1 MNIELSPADIAFRDE
16 VRAFLDRAF
25 TPELRE
31 QARRQTGV
39 FADADLG
46 RRWHKILFDQGW
58 IAPSWPREWG
68 GTGWSAAQ
76 KFIWDSECAGA
87 GTPSLPAMGLQMC
100 GPVLIGHGTEAQKA
114 RFLPR
119 ILSGE
124 DYWCQGY
131 SEPQSGSDLAS
142 LQCRAVAD
150 GDDYVIDGTK
160 IWTTHAQYANWM
172 FMLVRTRAE
181 GKPQA
186 GITFLL
192 VDMTSPGI
200 TVRPII
206 SMSGDHEINQVF
218 FDGVRSSQSNRVG
231 AENEGWTVAKYLL
244 EFERGGFYAARI
256 RGLLRRVKTMAVAT
270 AADGATLLDTPGFRR
285 RLIDLEI
292 EVAAVD
298 FTERRV
304 ISNMAVGRNL
314 GDSTASMLKLRGS
327 ETMQKA
333 SELALEALGV
343 YGTPYQR
350 EAAAGQGSPVGPEFA
365 ATPTAQY
372 LNGRASSIF
381 GGSSEIQRNILART
395 VLAV

>member
-1 MNIELSPADIAFRDE
+1 
-16 VRAFLDRAF
+16 
-25 TPELRE
+25 
-31 QARRQTGV
+31 
-39 FADADLG
+39 
-46 RRWHKILFDQGW
+46 
-58 IAPSWPREWG
+58 
-68 GTGWSAAQ
+68 
-76 KFIWDSECAGA
+76 
-87 GTPSLPAMGLQMC
+87 
-100 GPVLIGHGTEAQKA
+100 
-114 RFLPR
+114 
-119 ILSGE
+119 
-124 DYWCQGY
+124 
-131 SEPQSGSDLAS
+131 
-142 LQCRAVAD
+142 
-150 GDDYVIDGTK
+150 
-160 IWTTHAQYANWM
+160 M

-218 FDGVRSSQSNRVG
+218 FDGVRAPQSNRVG

-256 RGLLRRVKTMAVAT
+256 RALLRRVKAMAAAT
-270 AADGATLLDTPGFRR
+270 EAEGGALIDAPGFRR
-285 RLIDLEI
+285 RLIDLELEI
-292 EVAAVD
+292 AAVD
-298 FTERRV
+298 SAEHRV
-304 ISNMAVGRNL
+304 LSNMAVGRNL

-333 SELALEALGV
+333 SELALEAVGV
-343 YGTPYQR
+343 FAAPYQR
-350 EAAAGQGSPVGPEFA
+350 DAVAGRGSAVGPEFA

-381 GGSSEIQRNILART
+381 GGSSEIQRNILARS

>member
-1 MNIELSPADIAFRDE
+1 MNIDLSPRDIAFRDE
-16 VRAFLDRAF
+16 VRAFLARAL
-25 TPELRE
+25 TPELTE
-31 QARRQTGV
+31 KARRQSGV
-39 FADADLG
+39 FARADLG
-46 RRWHKILFDQGW
+46 RRWHRILFEQGW

-68 GTGWSAAQ
+68 GTGWSATQ
-76 KFIWDSECAGA
+76 KYIWESECAEA
-87 GTPSLPAMGLQMC
+87 GTPILPAMGLQMC
-100 GPVLIGHGTEAQKA
+100 GPVLIGHGTPAQKA

-119 ILSGE
+119 ILSGG

-172 FMLVRTRAE
+172 FMLVRTRAD

-200 TVRPII
+200 TVAPII
-206 SMSGDHEINQVF
+206 SISGEHEVNQVF
-218 FDGVRSSQSNRVG
+218 FDAVRAPQSNRVG
-231 AENEGWTVAKYLL
+231 AENDGWTVAKYLL
-244 EFERGGFYAARI
+244 EFERGGSYAARI
-256 RGLLRRVKTMAVAT
+256 RALLRRVKAMAAAT
-270 AADGATLLDTPGFRR
+270 EADGGVLLDAPGFRR
-285 RLIDLEI
+285 KLIDLEV
-292 EVAAVD
+292 ELAAVD

-304 ISNMAVGRNL
+304 ISSMGVGRNL

-343 YGTPYQR
+343 YCAPCQ
-350 EAAAGQGSPVGPEFA
+350 ENALAGEGDPIGPGFA

-372 LNGRASSIF
+372 LNARASTIF
-381 GGSSEIQRNILART
+381 GGASEIQRNILART
-395 VLAV
+395 VLGV